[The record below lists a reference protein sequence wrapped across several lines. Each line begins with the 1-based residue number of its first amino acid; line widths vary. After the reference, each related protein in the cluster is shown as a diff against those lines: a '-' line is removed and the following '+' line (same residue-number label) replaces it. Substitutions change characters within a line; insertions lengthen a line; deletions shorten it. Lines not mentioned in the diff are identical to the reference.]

1 MLPGIKSYATCIKF
15 NPHLYKKKNEQ
26 DKPPA
31 LLDLPYRV
39 IFCIGTIEQVL
50 IYSTECIYP
59 LAVVGNM
66 HYGHM
71 NDFAWDFAGRKLLG
85 ASSDGYISMINF
97 NGDSSYEILGERL
110 PLSDIPEKLRP
121 TFEAFELVTY
131 KKYEEEA
138 KEAKKNQFKPMT
150 FKSKNAGG
158 GVVVSNISIATPA
171 PVITA
176 NSNNNNE

>member
-1 MLPGIKSYATCIKF
+1 M
-15 NPHLYKKKNEQ
+15 
-26 DKPPA
+26 
-31 LLDLPYRV
+31 
-39 IFCIGTIEQVL
+39 L

-97 NGDSSYEILGERL
+97 NGESSHEIIGERL
-110 PLSDIPEKLRP
+110 PMSEIPEKLRAQ
-121 TFEAFELVTY
+121 FEALETVTY

-158 GVVVSNISIATPA
+158 GVVSSSSIVN
-171 PVITA
+171 PVIA
-176 NSNNNNE
+176 LVAANNNSE